1 LIPEFRLLPAPNA
14 NFYTGKE
21 RCYVATVTLEKPMA
35 PNSAILK
42 AVEALDYRVTI
53 GDVASQAGLDIKIAE
68 RDLLALASEVG
79 GHLQVAE
86 SGEIAYRFPRNVRAI
101 LRNKYWQLRLKEAWG
116 KVWGVLFY
124 LIRISFG
131 ILLIAS
137 IVLISIAI
145 IAIMIALSAS
155 DNDNGGG
162 SGDRGGHSGGGYMP
176 WLWFGPDWY
185 WFFTPNSR
193 RRRTAYSSRSP
204 QSGQRAESNLNFL
217 EGIYSF
223 LFGDGNPNA
232 NLEERRWQTIA
243 TVIRNNG
250 GVAVVEQM
258 TPYLD
263 TVKQGNF
270 QDQEDAILPVLS
282 RFNGRPEVSPEGQI
296 IYHFPELQV
305 TAAQRKPQPV
315 AAYLRELPWRF
326 TQASS
331 GQVIG
336 AIGLGGVNLVGAL
349 VLARLLGDGT
359 IAAELGGLVAFV
371 SGIYWIL
378 LAYGI
383 AFLAIPLARYFWIQW
398 RNRSIEAR
406 NQKRQ
411 ERAAAL
417 NQVDD
422 EVKQKIAFARQF
434 VATTVIDEAD
444 LAYTTERDLTEQEL
458 QQADKIDE
466 EWQRRLRQA
475 DS

>member
-1 LIPEFRLLPAPNA
+1 
-14 NFYTGKE
+14 
-21 RCYVATVTLEKPMA
+21 MA
-35 PNSAILK
+35 PNTAILK

-53 GDVASQAGLDIKIAE
+53 GDVASQAGVDIKIAE

-155 DNDNGGG
+155 SDNDSGGG
-162 SGDRGGHSGGGYMP
+162 SDSDGHSGGGGFVP
-176 WLWFGPDWY
+176 WLWLGPDWY
-185 WFFTPNSR
+185 WFFTPDSR
-193 RRRTAYSSRSP
+193 RRRAYSSSSTQAGPRS
-204 QSGQRAESNLNFL
+204 ESNLNFL

-250 GVAVVEQM
+250 GVAVVEQIM
-258 TPYLD
+258 PYLD
-263 TVKQGNF
+263 GIDDNRL
-270 QDQEDAILPVLS
+270 QDKEDAILPVLS
-282 RFNGRPEVSPEGQI
+282 RFNGRPEVSPDGQI

-305 TAAQRKPQPV
+305 TAAQQQPQPV

-326 TQASS
+326 SQASS
-331 GQVIG
+331 GQVLG

-349 VLARLLGDGT
+349 VLGSLLRDGT
-359 IAAELGGLVAFV
+359 IAAELGGVVAFAA
-371 SGIYWIL
+371 GIYWVL

-383 AFLAIPLARYFWIQW
+383 GFLAIPLVRYFWIQW
-398 RNRSIEAR
+398 RNRAIEAR
-406 NQKRQ
+406 NQRRQ
-411 ERAAAL
+411 ERAMAL
-417 NQVDD
+417 NQAGD
-422 EVKQKIAFARQF
+422 EIKRKITYARQF
-434 VATTVIDEAD
+434 AATTVIDESD

-458 QQADKIDE
+458 LQADKIDE